1 MSVTLRKR
9 KNSDGT
15 TSLLLDIYHQGKRR
29 YEFLKE
35 LKLAKPSNLKDRQT
49 NKENLELAEKI
60 CVKRAQE
67 LSAADY
73 DLVTDTGKK
82 TIVVEWM
89 QAFIN
94 TYKKKDKRNLQGA
107 LNRFKN
113 FLTAEAL
120 RLKMPSLESLTFG
133 RLGETLIAEFQEY
146 LREHS
151 TGEGA
156 ASYFN
161 RFKKMVKQAYRGK
174 LLLHNPASDVKTK
187 QGKAAKKDTLTLSD
201 IQALSKTPT
210 ESADVKRAFLYSC
223 VTGLRWID
231 VSHLTWGQINTKQ
244 WYMDVR
250 QSKGEEKVETLR
262 VNLNK
267 TAIKLLD
274 KPGGPEERIFT
285 LPSANGANK
294 TLKAWVKRAGIQK
307 KITWHNARHSFG
319 TNLIFYGADV
329 TTASSLLGHTSLKH
343 TKRYV
348 QAANELKERATD
360 KLNFD
365 L

>member
-15 TSLLLDIYHQGKRR
+15 ISLLLDIYHNGQRR

-73 DLVTDTGKK
+73 DIVTDVGKK
-82 TIVVEWM
+82 TIVSQWM
-89 QAFIN
+89 QSFIDA
-94 TYKKKDKRNLQGA
+94 YKKKDKRNLQGA
-107 LNRFKN
+107 LNRFTD
-113 FLTAEAL
+113 FLAL
-120 RLKMPSLESLTFG
+120 DKKEGLTFG
-133 RLGETLIAEFQEY
+133 RLGETLITDFQEY
-146 LREHS
+146 LRERS

-161 RFKKMVKQAYRGK
+161 RFKKMVKQAYRQK
-174 LLLHNPASDVKTK
+174 LLMHNPASDVRTK
-187 QGKAAKKDTLTLSD
+187 QGKAAKKDTLTLLD
-201 IQALSKTPT
+201 IQTLSKTPT
-210 ESADVKRAFLYSC
+210 ESEMVKRAFLFSC

-231 VSHLTWGQINTKQ
+231 VNQLTWGQINTKE

-262 VNLNK
+262 INLNK
-267 TAIKLLD
+267 TAIKLLA
-274 KPGGPEERIFT
+274 KPGSNEEQVFT
-285 LPSANGANK
+285 LPTANGANK
-294 TLKAWVKRAGIQK
+294 TLKVWVKRAGIQK

-319 TNLIFYGADV
+319 TNLIFHGADV